1 MEEKGK
7 RGKRGERGCC
17 CEYGINDSPSA
28 WPRGT
33 CPPVII
39 GAMMA
44 DVSLRMTE
52 PSSDHFSLERAVVTD
67 YQDLRLGTSLDIT
80 GDVH

>member
-1 MEEKGK
+1 MGLMIPHVS
-7 RGKRGERGCC
+7 GLVER
-17 CEYGINDSPSA
+17 A
-28 WPRGT
+28 
-33 CPPVII
+33 PPVII

>member
-1 MEEKGK
+1 M
-7 RGKRGERGCC
+7 
-17 CEYGINDSPSA
+17 
-28 WPRGT
+28 
-33 CPPVII
+33 II

-67 YQDLRLGTSLDIT
+67 YQDLRLGTSWSNNDWRCPLIVLPGIPTEDAGIPSPFKPS
-80 GDVH
+80 GPYYVIVVSQ